1 MASGLAL
8 RGTHTASIARYQHRT
23 LYDQTAVSGIPWHDT
38 PMAKM
43 NAGYQSSTTKADKS
57 GSGSLRELLSGRDR
71 RSIARANDVLARAR
85 ANIALVAD
93 LAGLADDDDWLVAE
107 RALDVLEKLAHE
119 HPDWV
124 APYKNVFIGELADS
138 DKWEIRLQIVRA
150 LPLFDW
156 PAKTRRRAVEILC
169 RDVEHSQTFVKA
181 WALDSLATFAQKQPE
196 LMPVVHQWLADFDRS
211 GSKALAARARN
222 IRARL
227 SYT

>member
-1 MASGLAL
+1 
-8 RGTHTASIARYQHRT
+8 
-23 LYDQTAVSGIPWHDT
+23 
-38 PMAKM
+38 MAKK
-43 NAGYQSSTTKADKS
+43 NAGYRSSSTNAGKS

-71 RSIARANDVLARAR
+71 RSIARANEVLEMAH

-93 LAGLADDDDWLVAE
+93 LAALADDDDWLVAE

-150 LPLFDW
+150 LPFFDW
-156 PAKTRRRAVEILC
+156 PAKARRRAVEILC

-227 SYT
+227 SST